1 MNQIIPFHYLISMS
15 LDDGL
20 TSVQKAIKKRKE
32 KKNYDGNKS
41 RHASTRTPFLH
52 TFSSLFLTFFFIIM
66 RSRMW
71 VNFPPFRDLGLG
83 WFHSTAP
90 PLGPL
95 GRSVAFLTG
104 HFMWH
109 TQTHSRGSGML
120 ENGGVGLTRAVLEE
134 IKLVEGRQKR
144 ETKL

>member
-20 TSVQKAIKKRKE
+20 TSVQKASKKRKE
-32 KKNYDGNKS
+32 KKNYDGKKI

-52 TFSSLFLTFFFIIM
+52 TFSSLFLSFFFNIT

-71 VNFPPFRDLGLG
+71 VNFPPFRDSGPG
-83 WFHSTAP
+83 WFHSTVP
-90 PLGPL
+90 RL

-109 TQTHSRGSGML
+109 TQTHSWGSGML
-120 ENGGVGLTRAVLEE
+120 ENGDVGLTRAVLEE

>member
-20 TSVQKAIKKRKE
+20 TSVQKASKKRKE
-32 KKNYDGNKS
+32 KKNYDGNKI

-52 TFSSLFLTFFFIIM
+52 TFSSLFLSFFFNIT

-71 VNFPPFRDLGLG
+71 VNFPPFRDSGSG
-83 WFHSTAP
+83 WFHSTVP
-90 PLGPL
+90 RL

-104 HFMWH
+104 HFMWY
-109 TQTHSRGSGML
+109 TQTHSWGSRML
-120 ENGGVGLTRAVLEE
+120 ENGAVGLTWAVLEE

-144 ETKL
+144 ETRL

>member
-20 TSVQKAIKKRKE
+20 TSVQKASKKRKE
-32 KKNYDGNKS
+32 KKNYDGNKI

-52 TFSSLFLTFFFIIM
+52 TFSSLFLSFFFNIT

-71 VNFPPFRDLGLG
+71 VNFPPFRDSGPG
-83 WFHSTAP
+83 WFHSTVP
-90 PLGPL
+90 RL

-109 TQTHSRGSGML
+109 TQTHSWGSGML
-120 ENGGVGLTRAVLEE
+120 ENGAVGLTRAVLEE

>member
-20 TSVQKAIKKRKE
+20 TSVQKASKKRKE
-32 KKNYDGNKS
+32 KKNYDGKKI

-52 TFSSLFLTFFFIIM
+52 TFSSLFLSFFFNIT

-71 VNFPPFRDLGLG
+71 VNFPPFRDSGPG
-83 WFHSTAP
+83 WFHSTVP
-90 PLGPL
+90 RL

-109 TQTHSRGSGML
+109 TQTHSWGSRML
-120 ENGGVGLTRAVLEE
+120 ENGGVGLTWAVLEE

>member
-20 TSVQKAIKKRKE
+20 TSVQKASKKRKE
-32 KKNYDGNKS
+32 KKNYDGKKI

-52 TFSSLFLTFFFIIM
+52 TFSSLFLSFFFNIT

-71 VNFPPFRDLGLG
+71 VNFPPFRDSGPG
-83 WFHSTAP
+83 WFHSTVP
-90 PLGPL
+90 RL

-109 TQTHSRGSGML
+109 TQTHSWGSGML

>member
-20 TSVQKAIKKRKE
+20 TSVQKASKKRKG
-32 KKNYDGNKS
+32 KKNYDGNKI

-52 TFSSLFLTFFFIIM
+52 TFSSLFLSFFFNIT

-83 WFHSTAP
+83 WFRSTVP
-90 PLGPL
+90 RL

-104 HFMWH
+104 LFMWH
-109 TQTHSRGSGML
+109 TQTHSWGPRML
-120 ENGGVGLTRAVLEE
+120 ENGGVGLTLAVLEE
-134 IKLVEGRQKR
+134 IKLLEGRQKR

>member
-20 TSVQKAIKKRKE
+20 TSVQKASKKRKE
-32 KKNYDGNKS
+32 KKNYDGNKI

-52 TFSSLFLTFFFIIM
+52 TFSSLFLSFFFNIT

-71 VNFPPFRDLGLG
+71 VNFPPFRDSGPG
-83 WFHSTAP
+83 WFHSTVP
-90 PLGPL
+90 RL

-109 TQTHSRGSGML
+109 TQTHSWGSGML
-120 ENGGVGLTRAVLEE
+120 ENGDVGLTRAVLEE

>member
-1 MNQIIPFHYLISMS
+1 MNQIIPFHYLISTS

-20 TSVQKAIKKRKE
+20 TSVQKASKKRKE
-32 KKNYDGNKS
+32 KKNYDGNKI
-41 RHASTRTPFLH
+41 RHGSTRTPFLH
-52 TFSSLFLTFFFIIM
+52 TFSSLFLSFFFNIT

-71 VNFPPFRDLGLG
+71 VNFPPFRDSGPG
-83 WFHSTAP
+83 WFHSTVP
-90 PLGPL
+90 RL

-109 TQTHSRGSGML
+109 TQTHSWGSRML
-120 ENGGVGLTRAVLEE
+120 ENGGDGLTWAVLEE

-144 ETKL
+144 ETRL

>member
-20 TSVQKAIKKRKE
+20 TSVQKASKKRKE
-32 KKNYDGNKS
+32 KKNYDGKKI

-52 TFSSLFLTFFFIIM
+52 TFSSLFLSFFFNIT

-71 VNFPPFRDLGLG
+71 VNFPPFRDSGPG
-83 WFHSTAP
+83 WFHSTVP
-90 PLGPL
+90 RL

-109 TQTHSRGSGML
+109 TRTHSSGSRML
-120 ENGGVGLTRAVLEE
+120 ENGGVGLTWAVLEE

>member
-20 TSVQKAIKKRKE
+20 TSVQKASKKRKE
-32 KKNYDGNKS
+32 KKNYDGNKI

-52 TFSSLFLTFFFIIM
+52 TFSSLFLSFFFNIT

-71 VNFPPFRDLGLG
+71 VNFPPFRDSGPG
-83 WFHSTAP
+83 WFHSTVP
-90 PLGPL
+90 PL

-109 TQTHSRGSGML
+109 TRTHSSGSRML
-120 ENGGVGLTRAVLEE
+120 ENGGVGLTWAVLEE

>member
-20 TSVQKAIKKRKE
+20 TSVQKASKKRKE
-32 KKNYDGNKS
+32 KKNYDGKKI

-52 TFSSLFLTFFFIIM
+52 TFSSLFLSFFFNIT

-71 VNFPPFRDLGLG
+71 VNFPPFRDSGPG
-83 WFHSTAP
+83 WFHSTVP
-90 PLGPL
+90 RL
-95 GRSVAFLTG
+95 GRSAAFLTG

-109 TQTHSRGSGML
+109 TQTHSWGSRML
-120 ENGGVGLTRAVLEE
+120 ENGGVGLTWAVLEE

>member
-15 LDDGL
+15 PDDGL
-20 TSVQKAIKKRKE
+20 TSVQKASKKRKE
-32 KKNYDGNKS
+32 KKNYDGKKI

-52 TFSSLFLTFFFIIM
+52 TFSSLFLSFFFNIT

-71 VNFPPFRDLGLG
+71 VNFPPFRDSGPG
-83 WFHSTAP
+83 WFHSTVP
-90 PLGPL
+90 RL

-109 TQTHSRGSGML
+109 TQTHYWGSGML

>member
-15 LDDGL
+15 LDDRF
-20 TSVQKAIKKRKE
+20 TSVQRTSKKRKG
-32 KKNYDGNKS
+32 KKNCDGYKI

-52 TFSSLFLTFFFIIM
+52 TFSSLFLCSFFNITRF
-66 RSRMW
+66 RMW

-83 WFHSTAP
+83 WFHSTVP
-90 PLGPL
+90 PL

-104 HFMWH
+104 HFMSH
-109 TQTHSRGSGML
+109 TQTHSWGSRMR
-120 ENGGVGLTRAVLEE
+120 ENGGAVGVTWALLEE
-134 IKLVEGRQKR
+134 ITLVEGRQKR

>member
-41 RHASTRTPFLH
+41 RHASTRTSFLH

-83 WFHSTAP
+83 
-90 PLGPL
+90 
-95 GRSVAFLTG
+95 
-104 HFMWH
+104 
-109 TQTHSRGSGML
+109 
-120 ENGGVGLTRAVLEE
+120 
-134 IKLVEGRQKR
+134 
-144 ETKL
+144 

>member
-20 TSVQKAIKKRKE
+20 IITSVQKASKKRKE
-32 KKNYDGNKS
+32 KKNYDGKKI

-52 TFSSLFLTFFFIIM
+52 TFSSLFLSFFFNIT

-71 VNFPPFRDLGLG
+71 VNFPPFRDSGPG
-83 WFHSTAP
+83 WFHSTVP
-90 PLGPL
+90 RL

-109 TQTHSRGSGML
+109 TQTHSWGSRML
-120 ENGGVGLTRAVLEE
+120 ENGGVGLTWAVLEE

-144 ETKL
+144 ETRL

>member
-20 TSVQKAIKKRKE
+20 TSVQKASKKRKE
-32 KKNYDGNKS
+32 KKNYDGKKI

-52 TFSSLFLTFFFIIM
+52 TFSSLFLSFFFNIT

-71 VNFPPFRDLGLG
+71 VNFPPFRDSGPG
-83 WFHSTAP
+83 WFHSTVP
-90 PLGPL
+90 RL

-109 TQTHSRGSGML
+109 TQTHSWGSRML
-120 ENGGVGLTRAVLEE
+120 ENGGVGLTWAVLEE

-144 ETKL
+144 ETNL

>member
-20 TSVQKAIKKRKE
+20 TSVQKASKKRKE
-32 KKNYDGNKS
+32 KKNYDGKKI
-41 RHASTRTPFLH
+41 RPASTRTPFLH
-52 TFSSLFLTFFFIIM
+52 TFSSLFLSFFFNIT

-71 VNFPPFRDLGLG
+71 VNFPPFRDSGPG
-83 WFHSTAP
+83 WFHSTVP
-90 PLGPL
+90 RL

-109 TQTHSRGSGML
+109 TQTHSWGSGML
-120 ENGGVGLTRAVLEE
+120 ENGDVGLTRAVLEE